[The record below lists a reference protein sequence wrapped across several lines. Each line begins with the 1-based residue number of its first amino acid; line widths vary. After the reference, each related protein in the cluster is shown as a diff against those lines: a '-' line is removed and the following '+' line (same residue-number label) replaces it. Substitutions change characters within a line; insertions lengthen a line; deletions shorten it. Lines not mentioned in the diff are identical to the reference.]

1 MVVVACELTKL
12 TYENQYL
19 MTVDKDTVPRLDK
32 RSRHFLKILIES
44 YLSEGQPVGSRALSR
59 DSDLSLSPA
68 TVRNVMAD
76 LEERGFI
83 RSPHT
88 SSGRVPTIQGYRFF
102 VDSLLAVKP
111 PDEIEI
117 NNLRDELLLPDFG
130 SKALIEKASFMLT
143 GVTSLASIVSIPKP
157 DKSGLKHIE
166 FIPLN
171 QRRVLVVMVIGN
183 DEVQNRI
190 IHVDREFTQSDFTE
204 FANYLNSRLDGQQ
217 EFPTIRDE
225 IIREMKAAREHV
237 NSMMINAI
245 RMAEQAMQ
253 DDTPGDYVLA
263 GETKLM
269 DFADAVNLDKL
280 KHLFEAFHQK
290 QEILKLLDRCAEAD
304 GIQIFIGNE
313 SGYDVLEEWSV
324 VTAPYSIDGNHV
336 GVLGVIGPTRMAYDR
351 IIPIV
356 DITARLL
363 GLALKAD

>member
-1 MVVVACELTKL
+1 VTA
-12 TYENQYL
+12 
-19 MTVDKDTVPRLDK
+19 DKDTASRLDE
-32 RSRHFLKILIES
+32 RSQHFLKVLIES

-59 DSDLSLSPA
+59 DSGLSLSPA

-76 LEERGFI
+76 LEDCGFI

-88 SSGRVPTIQGYRFF
+88 SSGRVPTVQGYRFF
-102 VDSLLAVKP
+102 LDSLLAVKP
-111 PDEIEI
+111 LEEVEIK
-117 NNLRDELLLPDFG
+117 NLREALLPEFG
-130 SKALIEKASFMLT
+130 SKALIEKTSFVLT
-143 GVTSLASIVSIPKP
+143 GVTNLASIVSIPRP

-166 FIPLN
+166 FIPLS
-171 QRRVLVVMVIGN
+171 QQRVLVVMVIGN

-190 IHVDREFTQSDFTE
+190 IHVDREFTQSEFAE
-204 FANYLNSRLDGQQ
+204 FANYLNSRLDGRQ
-217 EFPTIRDE
+217 EFTSIRDE
-225 IIREMKAAREHV
+225 IIQEMKAAREHA
-237 NSMMINAI
+237 NSMMMTAI
-245 RMAEQAMQ
+245 QMAEQAMQ
-253 DDTPGDYVLA
+253 EDVQGDYVLM

-269 DFADAVNLDKL
+269 DFADIVNLDKL

-313 SGYDVLEEWSV
+313 SGYEVLEEWSV
-324 VTAPYSIDGNHV
+324 VTAPYSIDDSHV

-363 GLALKAD
+363 GLALEADQS

>member
-1 MVVVACELTKL
+1 
-12 TYENQYL
+12 
-19 MTVDKDTVPRLDK
+19 MTADKNITPQLDE
-32 RSRHFLKILIES
+32 RSQHFLKVLIEL
-44 YLSEGQPVGSRALSR
+44 YLNEGQPIGSRALSR
-59 DSDLSLSPA
+59 DSGLSLSPA

-76 LEERGFI
+76 LVDLGFI

-88 SSGRVPTIQGYRFF
+88 SSGRVPTVQGYRFF

-111 PDEIEI
+111 LEEIEI
-117 NNLRDELLLPDFG
+117 NNLREELLLPEFG
-130 SKALIEKASFMLT
+130 SKALIEKTSLLLA
-143 GVTSLASIVSIPKP
+143 GVTNLAIVSVPKP
-157 DKSGLKHIE
+157 DKLGLKHIE

-171 QRRVLVVMVIGN
+171 HQRVLVVMVIG
-183 DEVQNRI
+183 DDKVQNRI
-190 IHVDREFTQSDFTE
+190 IHVDREYTQSEFTE
-204 FANYLNSRLDGQQ
+204 FANYLNSRLDGRQ
-217 EFPTIRDE
+217 EFATIRDE
-225 IIREMKAAREHV
+225 IIQEMKAAREHA
-237 NSMMINAI
+237 NSMMMTAI
-245 RMAEQAMQ
+245 RMAEQAMR
-253 DDTPGDYVLA
+253 DEIPGDYVLT
-263 GETKLM
+263 GETRLM
-269 DFADAVNLDKL
+269 DFADMINLNKL

-290 QEILKLLDRCAEAD
+290 QEILRLLDRCVEAD